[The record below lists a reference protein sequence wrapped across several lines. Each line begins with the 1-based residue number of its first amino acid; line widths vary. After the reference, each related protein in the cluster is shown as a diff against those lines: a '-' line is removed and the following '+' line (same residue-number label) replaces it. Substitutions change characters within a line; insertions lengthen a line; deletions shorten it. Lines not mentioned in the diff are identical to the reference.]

1 MEDCFP
7 VPSLNVVRGG
17 ASASPAGREFEIAYV
32 DAESGARRLALI
44 DAWSVPF
51 EECMPVRGFPSYK
64 GSAIMS
70 AAGGRATGS
79 VVGYESWLER
89 DWLNAARLRSGRGRH
104 CRLLWTTP
112 EGLRAGR
119 LVFSGGVTA
128 PVPVVAGGSV
138 TFQFGG
144 LGSIE
149 VAGA

>member
-1 MEDCFP
+1 
-7 VPSLNVVRGG
+7 
-17 ASASPAGREFEIAYV
+17 
-32 DAESGARRLALI
+32 
-44 DAWSVPF
+44 
-51 EECMPVRGFPSYK
+51 
-64 GSAIMS
+64 MS

-128 PVPVVAGGSV
+128 PVPAVARGSV
-138 TFQFGG
+138 TFQLVAWGRSKWPAPDVWEERQSRYRLSFGTG
-144 LGSIE
+144 GVIQ
-149 VAGA
+149 AG